1 MSICYIEE
9 GGKMKD
15 QKIDFWEMDIGSR
28 IAVLGEFKRTTS
40 GHLISLALFSWT
52 ETKLNWIDSF
62 RIHPI
67 VTLSISESEEVLENQ
82 LVARAKELT
91 KTISKMPKDET
102 QNLPFEELNRF
113 KTKTRIFA
121 WLQIREHIKKK
132 YAKDFATLGINKTT
146 TIDYLNLQAIGL
158 KDYQRIISQLEN
170 SKPLTVRDR
179 IAYARRHKW
188 IQSVGHGDRTGEM
201 TRLET

>member
-1 MSICYIEE
+1 
-9 GGKMKD
+9 MKD

-121 WLQIREHIKKK
+121 WLQIREYIKKK
-132 YAKDFATLGINKTT
+132 YTKDFETLGINKTT

>member
-1 MSICYIEE
+1 
-9 GGKMKD
+9 
-15 QKIDFWEMDIGSR
+15 
-28 IAVLGEFKRTTS
+28 
-40 GHLISLALFSWT
+40 
-52 ETKLNWIDSF
+52 
-62 RIHPI
+62 
-67 VTLSISESEEVLENQ
+67 
-82 LVARAKELT
+82 
-91 KTISKMPKDET
+91 MPKDET

-132 YAKDFATLGINKTT
+132 YTKDFETLGINKTT

>member
-1 MSICYIEE
+1 
-9 GGKMKD
+9 MKD
-15 QKIDFWEMDIGSR
+15 QKIDFWEMNIGSR
-28 IAVLGEFKRTTS
+28 IAVLGEFKKTTS

-52 ETKLNWIDSF
+52 ETKLDWIDSF
-62 RIHPI
+62 RIHPL
-67 VTLSISESEEVLENQ
+67 VTLSISDSEKALESQ

-91 KTISKMPKDET
+91 KTISMLPRVET
-102 QNLPFEELNRF
+102 QNLPLEELNRF
-113 KTKTRIFA
+113 KLKTRIFA
-121 WLQIREHIKKK
+121 WLQIREHLKTK
-132 YAKDFATLGINKTT
+132 YTKDFEALGINKTT
-146 TIDYLNLQAIGL
+146 TLDYLNLQAIGL
-158 KDYQRIISQLEN
+158 KDYQRIISQLDN

>member
-1 MSICYIEE
+1 MR
-9 GGKMKD
+9 D

-52 ETKLNWIDSF
+52 ETKLDWIDSF
-62 RIHPI
+62 RIRPI
-67 VTLSISESEEVLENQ
+67 VALSISDSEKALENQ

-91 KTISKMPKDET
+91 KTISMMPRGET
-102 QNLPFEELNRF
+102 QNLPLEELNRF
-113 KTKTRIFA
+113 KLKTRIFA
-121 WLQIREHIKKK
+121 WLQIREHLKTK
-132 YAKDFATLGINKTT
+132 YTKDFEALGINKTT
-146 TIDYLNLQAIGL
+146 TLDYLNLQAIGL
-158 KDYQRIISQLEN
+158 KDYQKIISQLDN

-201 TRLET
+201 TRLEKWA